1 MIDKNLVNYGC
12 TTRATFKNP
21 KDATS
26 HAMEITRQKQD
37 EFYNLEKLVVPDQV
51 KQTFKRKPYQV

>member
-1 MIDKNLVNYGC
+1 MVDKNLSNFGC

-21 KDATS
+21 KDAGTD
-26 HAMEITRQKQD
+26 AMRVTKNKQN
-37 EFYNLEKLVVPDQV
+37 EFCSLEKLVVPDQV